1 MRPLL
6 LFVAASLCGIAQ
18 TEASLTFEVATVKK
32 YGDPQPAG
40 PVGARKSEA
49 APVRSSGADPILFSR
64 RNATLA
70 SLIQAAYHLKAQQVI
85 GPDWLTTE
93 RYEVV
98 ARISERATAEQQM
111 IMLKNLL
118 TERFQIKLHRE
129 TRDLPIFEMVVAKGG
144 SKLKEPAQGAD
155 ALPELR
161 IGGPMRLSVKDGAN
175 WVVLREQGTLSGLA
189 ERLSAVAGRPI
200 LDRTGLKGNYD
211 FALNWAPPARPDPA
225 DASAPADPAVNLA
238 AALESQLGLK
248 LEAKK
253 APLEVLV
260 IDHAEKN
267 PADN

>member
-1 MRPLL
+1 MRTLL
-6 LFVAASLCGIAQ
+6 LLVAASLCGVAQ

-32 YGDPQPAG
+32 YGDPRPAG
-40 PVGARKSEA
+40 PVAARKSEA
-49 APVRSSGADPILFSR
+49 GPARLSGADPILFSR
-64 RNATLA
+64 RNA
-70 SLIQAAYHLKAQQVI
+70 SLTSLLQAAYHLKAQQVI
-85 GPDWLTTE
+85 GPGWLTTE

-98 ARISERATAEQQM
+98 ARVPEGANAEQQM

-129 TRDLPIFEMVVAKGG
+129 TRDLPVFEMVAAKGG
-144 SKLKEPAQGAD
+144 SKLKESVQGPG

-161 IGGPMRLSVKDGAN
+161 IGGPMQISVKDGAN
-175 WVVLREQGTLSGLA
+175 WLVLREQGTLSGLA
-189 ERLSAVAGRPI
+189 ERLSEVAGRPI
-200 LDRTGLKGNYD
+200 LDRTGLKGNFD
-211 FALNWAPPARPDPA
+211 FALKWAPPGRPDPA
-225 DASAPADPAVNLA
+225 DAPAPSDPAVNLA

-267 PADN
+267 PVEN